1 VQQQID
7 NFESSNNKTFR
18 NIVDII
24 KNLLVVTMSIKT
36 TWKIFNEEKKIK
48 EDFLKKPRIRSE
60 SILNMR
66 LN

>member
-18 NIVDII
+18 NIIDII
-24 KNLLVVTMSIKT
+24 GILLVVTMLIKT
-36 TWKIFNEEKKIK
+36 TWKIFKEEKKIK
-48 EDFLKKPRIRSE
+48 RRLKKKPRIRNE